1 MGRLTFISVAFISIA
16 VLSCA
21 PTPVEPLASLTERE
35 KHAAGSEAPPPPPPI
50 WVQCPE
56 AEADRV
62 VVVELTVPQLFD
74 SKQYRFPMR
83 KVPLPPPDTQPLLA
97 LNECADGWNARG
109 ATGAGYCASIE
120 VLNPAET
127 VLRVSIDL
135 SWTSRVGLRGDV
147 NAVIQVP
154 TEGKVVQT
162 LSDRVQLMAYEAK
175 RIA

>member
-1 MGRLTFISVAFISIA
+1 MGRFTRIIATFVSIA

-21 PTPVEPLASLTERE
+21 PTPVEPPASLTERE
-35 KHAAGSEAPPPPPPI
+35 NQASAIEAPPPPPPI

-62 VVVELTVPQLFD
+62 IVVELTVPQLLD

-83 KVPLPPPDTQPLLA
+83 RDPLPPPDTQPILA
-97 LNECADGWNARG
+97 LNECADGWNERG

-120 VLNPAET
+120 VLNPTET

-154 TEGKVVQT
+154 TKGKVVQT
-162 LSDRVQLMAYEAK
+162 LSDRVQVTAYESK
-175 RIA
+175 RTA